1 MSKRQIEMVWD
12 CSSCGHRNLGRHTL
26 CQRCGN
32 PKDASEAYKMPGDP
46 ASAATVT
53 DPELLR
59 MATAGVNWQCAYC
72 GSHQRRFDGAC
83 AQCGA
88 AQAAGQDAPLHPGA
102 IGQSTALMGPPA
114 VPSRKRLGPLAAL
127 LAVVTSCCGFFGV
140 GALFRAGRSDEVTDT
155 TTVKTHFVGEVIAAR
170 WERVI
175 TVERYRNVA
184 REGFAESIPAD
195 ASERESR
202 GQRHHHDEQ
211 VPDGFET
218 QHYTERVQSGFDT
231 ETYTERVAC
240 GETCTPRPEHCQEV
254 CTPNGNGFATCEQQ
268 CTGGGEDC
276 STRYCD
282 EPRTRQVP
290 RYVDEPRT
298 RQVPRFR
305 SEPRTAE
312 WFAYRVWSWETH
324 RTLRAEGSSSE
335 PLRWPAPEEVRLGE
349 GLAEGERER
358 ERRGETFTV
367 ELRTALRAL
376 TLYPG
381 SEGEFARYQEHSLH
395 FVRLPPGGGFRVE
408 GSAQPPFGP
417 GIRH

>member
-1 MSKRQIEMVWD
+1 MSKRQIEMVWQ
-12 CSSCGHRNLGRHTL
+12 CSSCGHRNLGRHAL

-32 PKDASEAYKMPGDP
+32 PKDASETYEMPGDT

-59 MATAGVNWQCAYC
+59 MAEAGVNWQCAYC

-88 AQAAGQDAPLHPGA
+88 AQAAGKDAPLDA
-102 IGQSTALMGPPA
+102 SASGQSAALRGVPA
-114 VPSRKRLGPLAAL
+114 VPKRKPLGPLAAL
-127 LAVVTSCCGFFGV
+127 LAVLTSCCGFFGIASV
-140 GALFRAGRSDEVTDT
+140 YTGGRDTEAVDT
-155 TTVKTHFVGEVIAAR
+155 TTLKTRFVGEVVVAR

-175 TVERYRNVA
+175 TVERYQSVA
-184 REGFAESIPAD
+184 REGFAEAIPAD
-195 ASERESR
+195 AYERESR

-231 ETYTERVAC
+231 ESYTERVTC
-240 GETCTPRPEHCQEV
+240 GQTCTPRPRDCHEV
-254 CTPNGNGFATCEQQ
+254 CTPNGNGFATCEEQ

-276 STRYCD
+276 SDRYCD
-282 EPRTRQVP
+282 EQRTRQVP
-290 RYVDEPRT
+290 RFVDEPRT

-305 SEPRTAE
+305 SVPRTAE

-324 RTLRAEGSSSE
+324 RTLRAEGTDRE
-335 PLRWPAPEEVRLGE
+335 ALRWPGPDEVHLSE

-367 ELRTALRAL
+367 DLRTPTRTL

-381 SEGEFARYQEHSLH
+381 SEGEFARYGSGSLH
-395 FVRLPPGGGFRVE
+395 FVRLPPGGGFTVE
-408 GSAQPPFGP
+408 GSAQPPAGA